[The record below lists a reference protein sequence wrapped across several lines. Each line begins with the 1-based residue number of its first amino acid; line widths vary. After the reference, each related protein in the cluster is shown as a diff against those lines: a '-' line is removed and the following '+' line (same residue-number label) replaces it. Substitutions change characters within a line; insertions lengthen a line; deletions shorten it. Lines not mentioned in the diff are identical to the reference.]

1 MATSKLFKKVP
12 VTVPGRSGF
21 NMSHNNFFS
30 APVGTLVPNLVDFL
44 LPGDEVDLSSKS
56 HIQLPPMATD
66 FYGRVEYKEE
76 AFFVPCRIL
85 FGGWK
90 DFYVN
95 PVDGTTNPSNIDGQ
109 LAKYLIGA
117 QSVNELFARTLK
129 LTSSTSDSGSYTD
142 SIADYGMLTFDA
154 DSSLNNFDVV
164 IANSQNFE
172 NAIIYPFTPTET
184 ATGYDSGRYYYG
196 LNMASSAL
204 QEIFAA
210 PETYRGY
217 FNNAMRTFT
226 TLYLNNYF
234 NYIMREADRG
244 NFILWNGTP
253 SSFDLQLGPGTLA
266 DYLGFKVQDSDSS
279 VITPEYLKALSY
291 SVVEG
296 FISILNSTNLQGY
309 TAYDL
314 FKDLYERQT
323 ASSNETIV
331 FYGVFVGLGSGMDD
345 TGDEYLLPIEFGG
358 QVSSDRTSVKINN
371 ILPFMAYHKIY
382 DDWYRAPMIQQS
394 LFKRNV
400 ANQSTA
406 TTVANMPWITSGAQD
421 KIYFSDDQL
430 LFANGHSLFDLH
442 QRNWQKDYYTSATPE
457 PQAGDASSVKFDVVN
472 DSGEFT
478 IASLR
483 AANALQ
489 QWLDR
494 NNIGGFRYGDMIYAQ
509 YGVYPSDATTD
520 RAIYLGSSSVEV
532 YNKSIYQHDGNG
544 GENTNNPFNAIGSK
558 YASPSG
564 VGDGNFCNNYAV
576 TEAGFLMK
584 IGSLVPQAYYGTGV
598 RRMFNYNDISDIAFP
613 VLAGV
618 GDQPIYGRE
627 LTDVYSGVGDDTV
640 FGYQQRYAEYKF
652 IDDQV
657 HGLLRDGQSLASFAL
672 QRSFASVPELGSSF
686 LEIPRDY
693 LDQVSATDYK
703 LSQYGCWVNCYNDY
717 RKSSKL
723 PAYSIPTLED
733 MKGYTVLVDKSGKY
747 LA

>member
-1 MATSKLFKKVP
+1 MGTSKLFKKVP

-117 QSVNELFARTLK
+117 NVGSEIFTASRRFTDARGLYAGLPVPNKGIMMPVGTVNSDGSVSLDFQEYLEWYAAAVASVNDGT
-129 LTSSTSDSGSYTD
+129 
-142 SIADYGMLTFDA
+142 
-154 DSSLNNFDVV
+154 
-164 IANSQNFE
+164 NSQADICEAVRDSFLGYVVSKFIETLAAAIE
-172 NAIIYPFTPTET
+172 NRDLDLFWPDRPSLF
-184 ATGYDSGRYYYG
+184 
-196 LNMASSAL
+196 SA
-204 QEIFAA
+204 
-210 PETYRGY
+210 
-217 FNNAMRTFT
+217 NV
-226 TLYLNNYF
+226 
-234 NYIMREADRG
+234 
-244 NFILWNGTP
+244 
-253 SSFDLQLGPGTLA
+253 GPGSLA
-266 DYLGFKVQDSDSS
+266 DYLGFKVELMNQTITDDYLISVMQTIYDRLVAIYNDDSYGSGENSLVDVFSIIATTGDYNDESLQILQLTDDSDADSFS
-279 VITPEYLKALSY
+279 YLALSPIIT
-291 SVVEG
+291 G
-296 FISILNSTNLQGY
+296 NT
-309 TAYDL
+309 
-314 FKDLYERQT
+314 
-323 ASSNETIV
+323 SNI
-331 FYGVFVGLGSGMDD
+331 
-345 TGDEYLLPIEFGG
+345 
-358 QVSSDRTSVKINN
+358 KINN

-406 TTVANMPWITSGAQD
+406 TTVANMPWITSGAQA
-421 KIYFSDDQL
+421 KIYFTDEQL

-442 QRNWQKDYYTSATPE
+442 QRNWQKDYFTSATPE
-457 PQAGDASSVKFDVVN
+457 PQAGDASSVKFDIVN

-532 YNKSIYQHDGNG
+532 YNKSVFQHDGNG

-564 VGDGNFCNNYAV
+564 VGEGNFCNNYSV
-576 TEAGFLMK
+576 TEAGFLIK

-672 QRSFASVPELGSSF
+672 QRTFSSVPELGSSF

-733 MKGYTVLVDKSGKY
+733 MKGYTVLVDKGGKY